1 MGDVSLKGR
10 LANRPG
16 SPRGASSPPDCSL
29 VLAAPP
35 DASGGALQP
44 AGGCKIT
51 GTYRPRRYYSIGGGG
66 DNVGREE
73 KTGWEEEEKRGEKRE
88 KR

>member
-51 GTYRPRRYYSIGGGG
+51 GTYRARRYYSIGGGVIMSAG
-66 DNVGREE
+66 RKRRVGRR
-73 KTGWEEEEKRGEKRE
+73 KKRGGKKRE